1 MLVMETGRHVW
12 EGKHE
17 RFLDWRAVLAIHWR
31 RACLFDKRG
40 DETAVPLIFALC
52 VVVAAIGLL
61 LQWGGKCIS
70 VDHAF
75 SPRPSIG
82 GGMVKH
88 EKAMTSVCRS
98 HRFHCFPACKEHLFQ
113 RKTRP
118 IDPFDFVIALQNANE
133 LKECFIFLPGLDH
146 AVELLDGA
154 FDFMQKANKG

>member
-1 MLVMETGRHVW
+1 MHGKISFKKNKLDAGMCG
-12 EGKHE
+12 EGKYE
-17 RFLDWRAVLAIHWR
+17 RFLGWRAVLVIHWR

-40 DETAVPLIFALC
+40 DETAVPSIFALC

-61 LQWGGKCIS
+61 LQRGGKCIS

-98 HRFHCFPACKEHLFQ
+98 HRFYCFPACKDTLISKKNPSRAANSSSSSFHHFSWHPRQ
-113 RKTRP
+113 G
-118 IDPFDFVIALQNANE
+118 DFHVLGFRFVDDE
-133 LKECFIFLPGLDH
+133 KLPDFL
-146 AVELLDGA
+146 
-154 FDFMQKANKG
+154 